1 MKSFVPIHNT
11 FNIFN
16 TYILLNNYM
25 EETENS
31 WLTFYVKYIYFQF
44 MLFNVVTLKLK
55 GLSILYL

>member
-1 MKSFVPIHNT
+1 MKGFVSIHNT

-25 EETENS
+25 EETESS
-31 WLTFYVKYIYFQF
+31 WLTFYVKHIYFQF
-44 MLFNVVTLKLK
+44 MLFSVVTLKLK